1 MENLPMNQDS
11 GYIITIEWDG
21 QKPPTRWYTFLAK
34 YGLNTRQGSKDTSP
48 IARRA
53 STSGVAFQ
61 EGTIIVHSDSLAR
74 QLATLAYSMN
84 AKSVMLGTITMGQ
97 FKMTQEDQHA
107 LEVIS
112 AQTGKRGPKAKEN
125 EGRYVIHCYEEGKT
139 RVADLR
145 EAPLACPHCHGLRIS
160 WWRGEARK
168 VMPFNAQEH
177 DLDKY
182 WVSTRFDENGRFSI
196 PMTSNAITQLE
207 TVDEKKLSQGAQ
219 NNVYI
224 VRRFVHNFAEKID
237 GNGLEILQAMDMA
250 YCVQELPTKVR
261 QDKRIKAMLDYY
273 ASGGEEAYEMRLDP
287 TDVDI
292 VDVASMDNRFIEKM

>member
-1 MENLPMNQDS
+1 MNEDT

-21 QKPPTRWYTFLAK
+21 SKPPTRWYTTLAEH
-34 YGLNTRQGSKDTSP
+34 GLGTRQGSKDTSP

-53 STSGVAFQ
+53 SPAGVAFQ

-74 QLATLAYSMN
+74 NLAATAYSMG
-84 AKSVMLGTITMGQ
+84 AKSVMLGTITMAQ

-112 AQTGKRGPKAKEN
+112 AQSGKRGPKSQEN
-125 EGRYVIHCYEEGKT
+125 VGRYVITCYEEGKT
-139 RVADLR
+139 YAVDLR
-145 EAPLACPHCHGLRIS
+145 EAPMACPHCRGLRIS

-168 VMPFNAQEH
+168 VAKFNPSQH

-182 WVSTRFDENGRFSI
+182 WVATRFDANGRYSV
-196 PMTSNAITQLE
+196 PLTSENITDLD
-207 TVDEKKLSQGAQ
+207 TVDEKKLDQGVQ
-219 NNVYI
+219 NNIYL
-224 VRRFVHNFAEKID
+224 VRRFVHNNAERID

-250 YCVQELPTKVR
+250 YCVQEIPDKVR
-261 QDKRIKAMLDYY
+261 QDMRIKTLANYY
-273 ASGGEEAYEMRLDP
+273 SSGKEDAYEMRLDP